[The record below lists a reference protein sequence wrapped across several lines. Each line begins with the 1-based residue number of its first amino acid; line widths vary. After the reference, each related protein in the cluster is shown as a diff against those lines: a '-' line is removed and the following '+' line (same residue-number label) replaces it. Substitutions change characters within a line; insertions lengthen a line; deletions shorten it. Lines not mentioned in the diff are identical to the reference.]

1 MAKSQEQ
8 SLPLFPD
15 EPSGSAPAP
24 TPASQIPTP
33 VRATAKQQLWL
44 ALRLP
49 RLALDIFAPAQDVV
63 AVVEGEGSQRSL
75 VACNAPAL
83 VSGLHAGMGLN
94 AAFAL
99 APGLRVLERD
109 PAREQASLERLAG
122 WAGQF
127 TSWVSLVAPDA
138 LLLELHGSLRLFGG
152 LSALQAR
159 VVGRLERQ
167 GYQVQQGVAPTP
179 LAALW
184 LSRAGRPQ
192 PPLTDAGSLVSR
204 LGHLPTQCLGWGL
217 KQNEQL
223 DRLGVRSI
231 ADCLRLPRDGFA
243 RRFGPTRLQDLDRA
257 LGRMPDPRPGFV
269 APQRFRAEIELPAE
283 TDSSAR
289 LLPALERLVE
299 EMVGMFR
306 ACEGGVDSL
315 DLGLLHCDGPPTRIS
330 LRRLSLTRDRRHIL
344 SLLAGRLE
352 RQILSAPVLGLTL
365 ASGMIRPL
373 AGPTR
378 GLLGD
383 ALDEDEA
390 AVPMLVERLC
400 VRLGDA
406 AVHGLCLVP
415 EHRPEAAWRRNGRNA
430 PGQGREQRAAR
441 PLWMLDTPLGLEQRN
456 GQPCY
461 GGPLRLIPGPERIE
475 TGWWDGGDVARDY
488 YQARTIHGECL
499 WIYQDRRERNCWYLH
514 GVFG

>member
-1 MAKSQEQ
+1 MAKLQEQ

-15 EPSGSAPAP
+15 ESSGSAPAP
-24 TPASQIPTP
+24 TRRIPTR
-33 VRATAKQQLWL
+33 VRATAPQQLWL

-49 RLALDIFAPAQDVV
+49 RLALDIFAPALDAV
-63 AVVEGEGSQRSL
+63 AVVEGEGSQRRL

-83 VSGLHAGMGLN
+83 ASGLHGGMGLN

-109 PAREQASLERLAG
+109 PAREQANLERLAA

-138 LLLELHGSLRLFGG
+138 LLLELKGSLRLFGG
-152 LSALQAR
+152 LPALQTR
-159 VVGRLERQ
+159 ITGRLQ
-167 GYQVQQGVAPTP
+167 HLGYQVQQGLAPTP
-179 LAALW
+179 LGALW
-184 LSRAGRPQ
+184 LSRATRSQ
-192 PPLTDAGSLVSR
+192 PPLTDAGSLVSS
-204 LGHLPTQCLGWGL
+204 LGRLPTQCLGWGL

-223 DRLGVRSI
+223 YRLGVRSI

-243 RRFGPTRLQDLDRA
+243 RRFGPTRLEDLDRA
-257 LGRMPDPRPGFV
+257 LGRIPDPRPGFV
-269 APQRFRAEIELPAE
+269 APRRFRAEIELPAE
-283 TDSSAR
+283 TDSSTR

-299 EMVGMFR
+299 EMVGMLR

-315 DLGLLHCDGPPTRIS
+315 ALGLLHCDGAPTRIS

-352 RQILSAPVLGLTL
+352 RQLLPAPVLSLTL

-373 AGPTR
+373 AGPAR

-383 ALDEDEA
+383 ALDEDGT
-390 AVPMLVERLC
+390 AVPMLIERLC
-400 VRLGDA
+400 VRLGDE
-406 AVHGLCLVP
+406 AVHGLCLVQ
-415 EHRPEAAWRRNGRNA
+415 EHRPEAAWQRNGRNS

-441 PLWMLDTPLGLEQRN
+441 PLWMLDTPLALEQRD

-475 TGWWDGGDVARDY
+475 TGWWDDGDVARDY
-488 YQARTIHGECL
+488 YQATTVHGECL
-499 WIYQDRRERNCWYLH
+499 WIYRDRRERRCWYLH
-514 GVFG
+514 GIFG

>member
-1 MAKSQEQ
+1 MAKLQEQ

-15 EPSGSAPAP
+15 ESPGSTPAPALRVP
-24 TPASQIPTP
+24 TRVPATVNQH
-33 VRATAKQQLWL
+33 LWL

-49 RLALDIFAPAQDVV
+49 RLALDIFAPVQDAV

-75 VACNAPAL
+75 VTCNAPAL
-83 VSGLHAGMGLN
+83 ASGLHSGMGLN

-109 PAREQASLERLAG
+109 PAREQANLERLAA

-138 LLLELHGSLRLFGG
+138 LLLELRGSLRLFGG

-159 VVGRLERQ
+159 ITGRLQHQ
-167 GYQVQQGVAPTP
+167 GYQVQQGLAPTP
-179 LAALW
+179 LGALW
-184 LSRAGRPQ
+184 LSRATRLQ
-192 PPLTDAGSLVSR
+192 PPLTDADSLVSSLGR
-204 LGHLPTQCLGWGL
+204 LPAQCMGWGF
-217 KQNEQL
+217 KQDEQL
-223 DRLGVRSI
+223 YRLGVRSI

-243 RRFGPTRLQDLDRA
+243 RRFGPSRLEDLDRA
-257 LGRMPDPRPGFV
+257 LGRMPDPRPAFV

-283 TDSSAR
+283 TDSSVR

-299 EMVGMFR
+299 EMVGMLR
-306 ACEGGVDSL
+306 AREGGVDSL
-315 DLGLLHCDGPPTRIS
+315 NLGLLHCDGPPTRIS

-352 RQILSAPVLGLTL
+352 RQILSAPVRSMSLVSGLV
-365 ASGMIRPL
+365 RPL
-373 AGPTR
+373 AGPTM

-383 ALDEDEA
+383 ALDEDRA
-390 AVPMLVERLC
+390 AVPMLVERLR
-400 VRLGDA
+400 VRLGDD

-415 EHRPEAAWRRNGRNA
+415 EHRPEAAWQRNGRSS
-430 PGQGREQRAAR
+430 PGQVREQRAAR
-441 PLWMLDTPLGLEQRN
+441 PLWMLDTPLGLDQRD

-461 GGPLRLIPGPERIE
+461 GGPLRLTPGPERIE
-475 TGWWDGGDVARDY
+475 TGWWDDGDVARDY
-488 YQARTIHGECL
+488 YQATTVHGECL
-499 WIYQDRRERNCWYLH
+499 WIYQDRRERSCWYLH